1 MRRSQLSQELPTW
14 VGCSSSVPQLINQ
27 RHWTSTATSTWTQQ
41 LIDSEHF
48 LDTLSFDLLAHCFA
62 SYSEYGIIWH
72 RFASQGRPGAP
83 GEMCRS
89 HECQERS
96 FRGGDF
102 YRLNRQNIR
111 KNNFN
116 TSNVHQFLRE
126 CKRCSHIMP
135 YHAISSYPYA
145 TYVPQHRIMILALQS
160 MERIQH
166 GTSINI
172 LRTLCHIHRSEKAG
186 QGRLARQGP
195 QLDGFKVWTFCKT
208 LGGNPFVWYIIYYTL

>member
-14 VGCSSSVPQLINQ
+14 VGCSSSAPQLINQ

-116 TSNVHQFLRE
+116 TSNFHEFLRE
-126 CKRCSHIMP
+126 CKHCSHIMP
-135 YHAISSYPYA
+135 YHHIHMPHMYHSTGSWFWHYSRWSGYS
-145 TYVPQHRIMILALQS
+145 MGLALIFWELFVTFTGAKRRVRADWQGKGLS
-160 MERIQH
+160 WTVSKCEPFA
-166 GTSINI
+166 I
-172 LRTLCHIHRSEKAG
+172 L
-186 QGRLARQGP
+186 
-195 QLDGFKVWTFCKT
+195 
-208 LGGNPFVWYIIYYTL
+208 